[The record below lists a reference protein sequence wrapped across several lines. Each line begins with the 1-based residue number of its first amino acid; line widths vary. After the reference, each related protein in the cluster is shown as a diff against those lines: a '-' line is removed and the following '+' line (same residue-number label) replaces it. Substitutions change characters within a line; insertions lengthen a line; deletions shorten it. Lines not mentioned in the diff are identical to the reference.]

1 MTLSNATR
9 LLRAAERVRLSGLLA
24 SALLVFVPEVA
35 LADPGWPTAR
45 SRAEAC
51 SERRDH
57 ACVIS
62 LLEGSGQTEVELWL
76 LLLAYRGL
84 ERLEWIAIGRRYLAQ
99 YPDGPRAGQVQDW
112 VTAATAPRVGDPG
125 MIMRFSE

>member
-1 MTLSNATR
+1 M
-9 LLRAAERVRLSGLLA
+9 LA
-24 SALLVFVPEVA
+24 SHVAIPLRRALPRVCLTSLLLLLPDVA
-35 LADPGWPTAR
+35 LADPGWPTGR

-57 ACVIS
+57 ACVIT

-84 ERLEWIAIGRRYLAQ
+84 ERLEWIAIARRYLAQ
-99 YPDGPRAGQVQDW
+99 HPDGPHAGQVEDW

-125 MIMRFSE
+125 MIL